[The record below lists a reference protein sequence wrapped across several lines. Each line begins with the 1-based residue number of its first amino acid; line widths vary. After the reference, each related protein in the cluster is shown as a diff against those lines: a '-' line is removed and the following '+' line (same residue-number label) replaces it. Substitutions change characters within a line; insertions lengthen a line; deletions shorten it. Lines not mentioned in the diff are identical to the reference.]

1 MELRGI
7 EFGNVFAASGTL
19 NFFGDGWWYHRL
31 YRLLFSGFKD
41 LNNCTFISKTTT
53 WDPRAGRMRLK
64 ENLQP
69 KDLLP
74 DCIKLYPIRGI
85 ILNAVSL
92 SGPGAKKLFAI
103 GKWQEINKIILIS
116 FMSVAETPEERLIE
130 SSNFKQLFKENLP
143 LFKAPVGVELNVSCP
158 NTDHDPRDLEK
169 EVIST
174 LKKFAELEIPI
185 SLKVNV
191 FFDTD
196 LLKKIAEEKLCDVI
210 TVSNTIPFGAAPLR
224 IKWKKLFWL
233 GRSPLKKYGGG
244 GLSGKVILP
253 LVLDKI
259 KLLRLSGINI
269 PIKGG
274 GGIMHPDDVNKMKTA
289 GASAIEFATVAMLRP
304 WRVKKIIERANEI
317 F

>member
-7 EFGNVFAASGTL
+7 DFGNCFAASGTL

-116 FMSVAETPEERLIE
+116 FMSVAETPAERLIE
-130 SSNFKQLFKENLP
+130 ASKFVSLFKENLP
-143 LFKAPVGVELNVSCP
+143 LFKAPVGIELNLSCP
-158 NTDHDPRDLEK
+158 NTEHDPHDLEK
-169 EVIST
+169 EAISI
-174 LKKFAELEIPI
+174 LQKFAELQVPI

-191 FFDTD
+191 FFNTA
-196 LLKKIAEEKLCDVI
+196 LLKKIAEKNLCDVI
-210 TVSNTIPFGAAPLR
+210 TVSNTIPFGTAPSR
-224 IKWKKLFWL
+224 IKWKKLFWTKH
-233 GRSPLKKYGGG
+233 SPLKKYGGG
-244 GLSGKVILP
+244 GLSGKAILP
-253 LVLDKI
+253 LVLNKI
-259 KLLRLSGINI
+259 QLMRYCGITI

-274 GGIMHPDDVNKMKTA
+274 GGIMHPDDVNKMKMA
-289 GASAIEFATVAMLRP
+289 GASAIEFATAAMLRP